1 MAWLLDPQI
10 WIAPP
15 TLTALEIVLGHR
27 LGEKRSCDQ
36 VCSCSSNLAP
46 HCFIFRTARAE

>member
-1 MAWLLDPQI
+1 MD
-10 WIAPP
+10 WIANPDIWLGLV

>member
-1 MAWLLDPQI
+1 MNHGMALDQQI

-27 LGEKRSCDQ
+27 LGEKRSCDH
-36 VCSCSSNLAP
+36 VLLFIESSAALFHFPNS
-46 HCFIFRTARAE
+46 AR